1 MVLSNSNVDVTVGY
15 LVQPITIIIS
25 TIKPHAAVVISMFT
39 VTPASSLF
47 ADGLFFMTLLAY
59 RAVLWITTDDFIQV
73 TQLPRM
79 VDIKFLNGR

>member
-39 VTPASSLF
+39 ITPSSSLF

-59 RAVLWITTDDFIQV
+59 RAVGMTNSSDTA
-73 TQLPRM
+73 TE
-79 VDIKFLNGR
+79 NGRY